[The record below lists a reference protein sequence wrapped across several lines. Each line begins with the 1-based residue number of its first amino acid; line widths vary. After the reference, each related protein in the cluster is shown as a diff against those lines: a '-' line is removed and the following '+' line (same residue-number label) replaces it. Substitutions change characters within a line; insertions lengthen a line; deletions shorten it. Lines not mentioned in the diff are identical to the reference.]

1 MATKINIRT
10 LLEAGCHFGHQT
22 RRWNPKMKP
31 FIFGERNGIYILD
44 LKQTILDADQAY
56 TFVKNVAK
64 GGNVLFV
71 GTKKQAQEAVK
82 NAAERANMPYINQ
95 RWLGGMLTNFVTI
108 RSRINRMEELEAMVE
123 DGRMAV
129 LPKKE
134 QAVLGKELTKLQTNL
149 GGARDMKGLPQ
160 ALFVI
165 DTKREE
171 NAIKEAQRLNIPVV
185 ALIDTNSDPDE
196 VEYGIPC
203 NDDAISAVTL
213 MCELMADACLA
224 GSGKEQV
231 SEAEMAAEPKAEQI
245 SLSSFFF
252 ISLKGTTMAQ
262 ITAAMVK
269 QLREMTDSPMMEC
282 KKALVEADGDMDT
295 AVDVLR
301 KNGLAKAAKKAGRET
316 NEGAVAAFVSEDGK
330 SGALLELSCETDFVG
345 SNAKFTGFASK
356 VAEVVATTEPADVD
370 ALLEMPMGEETV
382 SSELTEMIHIMGE
395 NMKISRF
402 AARKAENGAL
412 ASYIHMGGKIGVL
425 VEFAFEKA
433 ETAQAESFKTFAHDV
448 ALQVAAV
455 APICATRDQVPAE
468 TVEHEKQIYM
478 AQAAESGKPEAIQE
492 KMAVGR
498 LEKFYKQSVLTEQE
512 FIKDSS
518 LTIKKYAEQVSKE
531 LGDTITVV
539 AFDRLV
545 RGE

>member
-1 MATKINIRT
+1 
-10 LLEAGCHFGHQT
+10 
-22 RRWNPKMKP
+22 
-31 FIFGERNGIYILD
+31 
-44 LKQTILDADQAY
+44 
-56 TFVKNVAK
+56 
-64 GGNVLFV
+64 
-71 GTKKQAQEAVK
+71 
-82 NAAERANMPYINQ
+82 
-95 RWLGGMLTNFVTI
+95 
-108 RSRINRMEELEAMVE
+108 
-123 DGRMAV
+123 
-129 LPKKE
+129 
-134 QAVLGKELTKLQTNL
+134 
-149 GGARDMKGLPQ
+149 
-160 ALFVI
+160 
-165 DTKREE
+165 
-171 NAIKEAQRLNIPVV
+171 
-185 ALIDTNSDPDE
+185 
-196 VEYGIPC
+196 
-203 NDDAISAVTL
+203 
-213 MCELMADACLA
+213 
-224 GSGKEQV
+224 
-231 SEAEMAAEPKAEQI
+231 
-245 SLSSFFF
+245 
-252 ISLKGTTMAQ
+252 MAQ

-282 KKALVEADGDMDT
+282 KKALVEADGDMDA

-330 SGALLELSCETDFVG
+330 TGALLELSCETDFVG

-370 ALLEMPMGEETV
+370 ALLEKPMGEETV

-498 LEKFYKQSVLTEQE
+498 LEKFYKQSVLT
-512 FIKDSS
+512 KDSS

>member
-1 MATKINIRT
+1 
-10 LLEAGCHFGHQT
+10 
-22 RRWNPKMKP
+22 
-31 FIFGERNGIYILD
+31 
-44 LKQTILDADQAY
+44 
-56 TFVKNVAK
+56 
-64 GGNVLFV
+64 
-71 GTKKQAQEAVK
+71 
-82 NAAERANMPYINQ
+82 
-95 RWLGGMLTNFVTI
+95 
-108 RSRINRMEELEAMVE
+108 
-123 DGRMAV
+123 
-129 LPKKE
+129 
-134 QAVLGKELTKLQTNL
+134 
-149 GGARDMKGLPQ
+149 
-160 ALFVI
+160 
-165 DTKREE
+165 
-171 NAIKEAQRLNIPVV
+171 
-185 ALIDTNSDPDE
+185 
-196 VEYGIPC
+196 
-203 NDDAISAVTL
+203 
-213 MCELMADACLA
+213 
-224 GSGKEQV
+224 
-231 SEAEMAAEPKAEQI
+231 
-245 SLSSFFF
+245 
-252 ISLKGTTMAQ
+252 MAQ

-282 KKALVEADGDMDT
+282 KKALVEADGDMDA

-330 SGALLELSCETDFVG
+330 TGALLELSCETDFVG

-370 ALLEMPMGEETV
+370 ALLEKPMGEETV

-492 KMAVGR
+492 KMATGR
-498 LEKFYKQSVLTEQE
+498 LEKFYKEQCLTEQAFVKNPDQSIAQYTDE
-512 FIKDSS
+512 VAKKLGGSIKVVDF
-518 LTIKKYAEQVSKE
+518 KRFA
-531 LGDTITVV
+531 LG
-539 AFDRLV
+539 
-545 RGE
+545 E

>member
-44 LKQTILDADQAY
+44 LKQTMYGLDSAY
-56 TFVKNVAK
+56 TFLKETAAK
-64 GGNVLFV
+64 GGKILFV

-196 VEYGIPC
+196 VEYGIPF

-231 SEAEMAAEPKAEQI
+231 SEAEMAAEPKAE
-245 SLSSFFF
+245 
-252 ISLKGTTMAQ
+252 
-262 ITAAMVK
+262 
-269 QLREMTDSPMMEC
+269 
-282 KKALVEADGDMDT
+282 
-295 AVDVLR
+295 
-301 KNGLAKAAKKAGRET
+301 
-316 NEGAVAAFVSEDGK
+316 
-330 SGALLELSCETDFVG
+330 
-345 SNAKFTGFASK
+345 
-356 VAEVVATTEPADVD
+356 
-370 ALLEMPMGEETV
+370 
-382 SSELTEMIHIMGE
+382 
-395 NMKISRF
+395 
-402 AARKAENGAL
+402 
-412 ASYIHMGGKIGVL
+412 
-425 VEFAFEKA
+425 
-433 ETAQAESFKTFAHDV
+433 
-448 ALQVAAV
+448 
-455 APICATRDQVPAE
+455 
-468 TVEHEKQIYM
+468 
-478 AQAAESGKPEAIQE
+478 
-492 KMAVGR
+492 
-498 LEKFYKQSVLTEQE
+498 
-512 FIKDSS
+512 
-518 LTIKKYAEQVSKE
+518 
-531 LGDTITVV
+531 
-539 AFDRLV
+539 
-545 RGE
+545 

>member
-231 SEAEMAAEPKAEQI
+231 SEAEMAAEPKAE
-245 SLSSFFF
+245 
-252 ISLKGTTMAQ
+252 MA
-262 ITAAMVK
+262 
-269 QLREMTDSPMMEC
+269 
-282 KKALVEADGDMDT
+282 
-295 AVDVLR
+295 
-301 KNGLAKAAKKAGRET
+301 
-316 NEGAVAAFVSEDGK
+316 
-330 SGALLELSCETDFVG
+330 
-345 SNAKFTGFASK
+345 
-356 VAEVVATTEPADVD
+356 AEP
-370 ALLEMPMGEETV
+370 
-382 SSELTEMIHIMGE
+382 
-395 NMKISRF
+395 
-402 AARKAENGAL
+402 KAE
-412 ASYIHMGGKIGVL
+412 
-425 VEFAFEKA
+425 
-433 ETAQAESFKTFAHDV
+433 
-448 ALQVAAV
+448 
-455 APICATRDQVPAE
+455 
-468 TVEHEKQIYM
+468 
-478 AQAAESGKPEAIQE
+478 
-492 KMAVGR
+492 
-498 LEKFYKQSVLTEQE
+498 
-512 FIKDSS
+512 
-518 LTIKKYAEQVSKE
+518 
-531 LGDTITVV
+531 
-539 AFDRLV
+539 
-545 RGE
+545 

>member
-1 MATKINIRT
+1 MAVVSMKQ
-10 LLEAGCHFGHQT
+10 LLEAGVHFGHQT

-44 LKQTILDADQAY
+44 LKQTIVEADRAY
-56 TFVKNVAK
+56 TFLKNTCAH
-64 GGNVLFV
+64 GGKVLFV

-82 NAAERANMPYINQ
+82 AAAERAGMPYINQ

-231 SEAEMAAEPKAEQI
+231 SEAEMAAEPKAE
-245 SLSSFFF
+245 
-252 ISLKGTTMAQ
+252 
-262 ITAAMVK
+262 
-269 QLREMTDSPMMEC
+269 
-282 KKALVEADGDMDT
+282 
-295 AVDVLR
+295 
-301 KNGLAKAAKKAGRET
+301 
-316 NEGAVAAFVSEDGK
+316 
-330 SGALLELSCETDFVG
+330 
-345 SNAKFTGFASK
+345 
-356 VAEVVATTEPADVD
+356 
-370 ALLEMPMGEETV
+370 
-382 SSELTEMIHIMGE
+382 
-395 NMKISRF
+395 
-402 AARKAENGAL
+402 
-412 ASYIHMGGKIGVL
+412 
-425 VEFAFEKA
+425 
-433 ETAQAESFKTFAHDV
+433 
-448 ALQVAAV
+448 
-455 APICATRDQVPAE
+455 
-468 TVEHEKQIYM
+468 
-478 AQAAESGKPEAIQE
+478 
-492 KMAVGR
+492 
-498 LEKFYKQSVLTEQE
+498 
-512 FIKDSS
+512 
-518 LTIKKYAEQVSKE
+518 
-531 LGDTITVV
+531 
-539 AFDRLV
+539 
-545 RGE
+545 

>member
-1 MATKINIRT
+1 
-10 LLEAGCHFGHQT
+10 
-22 RRWNPKMKP
+22 
-31 FIFGERNGIYILD
+31 
-44 LKQTILDADQAY
+44 
-56 TFVKNVAK
+56 
-64 GGNVLFV
+64 
-71 GTKKQAQEAVK
+71 
-82 NAAERANMPYINQ
+82 
-95 RWLGGMLTNFVTI
+95 
-108 RSRINRMEELEAMVE
+108 
-123 DGRMAV
+123 
-129 LPKKE
+129 
-134 QAVLGKELTKLQTNL
+134 
-149 GGARDMKGLPQ
+149 
-160 ALFVI
+160 
-165 DTKREE
+165 
-171 NAIKEAQRLNIPVV
+171 
-185 ALIDTNSDPDE
+185 
-196 VEYGIPC
+196 
-203 NDDAISAVTL
+203 
-213 MCELMADACLA
+213 
-224 GSGKEQV
+224 
-231 SEAEMAAEPKAEQI
+231 
-245 SLSSFFF
+245 
-252 ISLKGTTMAQ
+252 MAQ

-282 KKALVEADGDMDT
+282 KKALVEADGDMDA

-330 SGALLELSCETDFVG
+330 TGALLELSCETDFVG

-356 VAEVVATTEPADVD
+356 VAEVVATTVPADVD
-370 ALLEMPMGEETV
+370 ALLEKPMGEETV

-492 KMAVGR
+492 RMAQGR
-498 LEKFYKQSVLTEQE
+498 LEKYFKEFVLCEQE
-512 FIKDSS
+512 FVKDSS
-518 LTIKKYAEQVSKE
+518 VTIDGLAKKVSKS
-531 LGDTITVV
+531 LGDAIKVKTFVLYR
-539 AFDRLV
+539 F
-545 RGE
+545 GEEA

>member
-1 MATKINIRT
+1 MKHRKTWMA
-10 LLEAGCHFGHQT
+10 LLLCAALLLSGCAGKQEDAKEETSQKVLNFGCQMYDDGSVNT
-22 RRWNPKMKP
+22 AMAISSSWNCM
-31 FIFGERNGIYILD
+31 RYGIS
-44 LKQTILDADQAY
+44 
-56 TFVKNVAK
+56 
-64 GGNVLFV
+64 
-71 GTKKQAQEAVK
+71 E
-82 NAAERANMPYINQ
+82 
-95 RWLGGMLTNFVTI
+95 
-108 RSRINRMEELEAMVE
+108 
-123 DGRMAV
+123 
-129 LPKKE
+129 
-134 QAVLGKELTKLQTNL
+134 
-149 GGARDMKGLPQ
+149 
-160 ALFVI
+160 ALFRF
-165 DTKREE
+165 DD
-171 NAIKEAQRLNIPVV
+171 NMN
-185 ALIDTNSDPDE
+185 
-196 VEYGIPC
+196 VEPW
-203 NDDAISAVTL
+203 
-213 MCELMADACLA
+213 LA
-224 GSGKEQV
+224 ESY
-231 SEAEMAAEPKAEQI
+231 
-245 SLSSFFF
+245 
-252 ISLKGTTMAQ
+252 T
-262 ITAAMVK
+262 
-269 QLREMTDSPMMEC
+269 
-282 KKALVEADGDMDT
+282 
-295 AVDVLR
+295 
-301 KNGLAKAAKKAGRET
+301 
-316 NEGAVAAFVSEDGK
+316 VSEDGK
-330 SGALLELSCETDFVG
+330 TGALLELSCETDFVG

-370 ALLEMPMGEETV
+370 ALLEKPMGEETV

-395 NMKISRF
+395 NMKIARF

>member
-1 MATKINIRT
+1 
-10 LLEAGCHFGHQT
+10 
-22 RRWNPKMKP
+22 
-31 FIFGERNGIYILD
+31 
-44 LKQTILDADQAY
+44 
-56 TFVKNVAK
+56 
-64 GGNVLFV
+64 
-71 GTKKQAQEAVK
+71 
-82 NAAERANMPYINQ
+82 
-95 RWLGGMLTNFVTI
+95 
-108 RSRINRMEELEAMVE
+108 
-123 DGRMAV
+123 
-129 LPKKE
+129 
-134 QAVLGKELTKLQTNL
+134 
-149 GGARDMKGLPQ
+149 
-160 ALFVI
+160 
-165 DTKREE
+165 
-171 NAIKEAQRLNIPVV
+171 
-185 ALIDTNSDPDE
+185 
-196 VEYGIPC
+196 
-203 NDDAISAVTL
+203 
-213 MCELMADACLA
+213 
-224 GSGKEQV
+224 
-231 SEAEMAAEPKAEQI
+231 
-245 SLSSFFF
+245 
-252 ISLKGTTMAQ
+252 MAQ

-282 KKALVEADGDMDT
+282 KKALVEADGDMDA

-330 SGALLELSCETDFVG
+330 TGALLELSCETDFVG

-370 ALLEMPMGEETV
+370 ALLEKPMGEETV

-492 KMAVGR
+492 K
-498 LEKFYKQSVLTEQE
+498 SVLTEQE